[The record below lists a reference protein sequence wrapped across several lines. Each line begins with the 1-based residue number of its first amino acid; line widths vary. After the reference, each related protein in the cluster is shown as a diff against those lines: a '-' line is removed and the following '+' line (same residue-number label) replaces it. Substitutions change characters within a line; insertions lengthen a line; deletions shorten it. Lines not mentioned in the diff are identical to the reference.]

1 MGKRI
6 KNCSIKVSV
15 SLFLNDYT
23 SEGRTNPY
31 GKAYRKGRWA
41 KANMVMDDL
50 VVERL
55 RAGDAPTY
63 CILIERLQQPL
74 TGYLHRLVGDREV
87 ALDLAQDT
95 FLQVYKEIGKTS
107 GELKLDAWI
116 YRIATN
122 YGLRYLNRKRLRQ
135 MIHIDGPD
143 GLDDSLATAGPEDQS
158 VTRIVVQQA
167 LGRMNP
173 KDAGDSATSL
183 WRSFQL
189 RRNRPYSQDE
199 FGGCSETS
207 GAWCGE
213 VSRGLRRGISDASA
227 KCRTSVRRG
236 QKRWKLAYVQ

>member
-1 MGKRI
+1 M
-6 KNCSIKVSV
+6 SV
-15 SLFLNDYT
+15 FFSLKDYT
-23 SEGRTNPY
+23 SEGRTYLY
-31 GKAYRKGRWA
+31 GKAYRKGRWG
-41 KANMVMDDL
+41 KANIVMDDL

-55 RAGDAPTY
+55 RAGDAATY
-63 CILIERLQQPL
+63 CVLIERLQQPL

-135 MIHIDGPD
+135 MIHLEGPD
-143 GLDDSLATAGPEDQS
+143 GIDDSLATAGPEDQS

-173 KDAGDSATSL
+173 KDSVILQLHFGNGFSYEEIGHILKMSSEAVRKRVARGVEKFRAVYEEASPAPAQNVRPQFAG
-183 WRSFQL
+183 
-189 RRNRPYSQDE
+189 
-199 FGGCSETS
+199 
-207 GAWCGE
+207 
-213 VSRGLRRGISDASA
+213 
-227 KCRTSVRRG
+227 VRRDG
-236 QKRWKLAYVQ
+236 S